1 MELINNINDFINN
14 IVWGIPLIVCILGIG
29 IYYTIRLGF
38 PQITKLKQIY
48 KGTEIQIFDN
58 VLTKIVKI
66 KYCNIFYETKQ
77 IEGYR
82 QDLVKKRTNKN
93 R

>member
-1 MELINNINDFINN
+1 MISWYNHYYQ
-14 IVWGIPLIVCILGIG
+14 ILDKENSI
-29 IYYTIRLGF
+29 
-38 PQITKLKQIY
+38 KQIY
-48 KGTEIQIFDN
+48 KGTEIQMFDN

-82 QDLVKKRTNKN
+82 QDLVKKRINKN

>member
-1 MELINNINDFINN
+1 MRFIIVFKELKKAFDSVLESKNHGKECMHFCTGIKTYKENFI
-14 IVWGIPLIVCILGIG
+14 
-29 IYYTIRLGF
+29 
-38 PQITKLKQIY
+38 KQIY